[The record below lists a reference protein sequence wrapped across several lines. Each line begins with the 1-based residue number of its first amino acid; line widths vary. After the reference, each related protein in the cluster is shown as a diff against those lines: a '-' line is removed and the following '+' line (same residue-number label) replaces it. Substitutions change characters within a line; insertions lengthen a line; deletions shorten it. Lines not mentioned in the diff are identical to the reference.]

1 MDEMVAVEQDWVAL
15 EASLADGRYVFQ
27 TYHWCKIWAD
37 QFLGSGRELQ
47 LAIYA
52 GWDGDEL
59 TFVCPLVVGRNGPF
73 RVGYWMAD
81 PLTQY
86 GAALIKNDDR
96 QEERLA
102 CFWKELNKAQYM
114 DAVWFKYI
122 RHDSNLS
129 PYLADEA
136 CQLKCEQAASLNL
149 NDFSSWEDLDT
160 WFNERHSRSSRRGRK
175 QARRRLKGL
184 GDVEMRH
191 IEEPAAL
198 HRALV
203 ETLEFKAYWLEKGGL
218 RSSTFA
224 NEGIIAVLRQLVEHK
239 HSHSACRVYGAFV
252 DGKAVA
258 YDIGFVSFGRFL
270 SHIGAFHP
278 DYGQASPGTYLME
291 AIMADLAS
299 EEFKRFD
306 LMSPA
311 YDYKIKWA
319 SDLDDISDYALG
331 LNMQGRLF
339 VNGYLM
345 RLRPM
350 IKTVLDNMPLGMR
363 RVVKALQDR
372 LN

>member
-1 MDEMVAVEQDWVAL
+1 MDEMVAIEQDWIAL
-15 EASLADGRYVFQ
+15 EASLADGRNIFQ

-37 QFLGSGRELQ
+37 QFLGSDRELQ

-59 TFVCPLVVGRNGPF
+59 TFICPLVVGRNGPF
-73 RVGYWMAD
+73 RVGYWIAD

-86 GAALIKNDDR
+86 GAALIKDDQDR
-96 QEERLA
+96 AGRLDA
-102 CFWKELNKAQYM
+102 FWKELSRAEYM
-114 DAVWFKYI
+114 DAVWFKHI

-129 PYLADEA
+129 PYLAENA
-136 CQLKCEQAASLNL
+136 CQLNLEKAASLKL
-149 NDFSSWEDLDT
+149 DEFSSWDDLDD
-160 WFNERHSRSSRRGRK
+160 WFNGRHSRSSRRGRK
-175 QARRRLKGL
+175 QARRRLMAL
-184 GDVEMRH
+184 GDVEMRR
-191 IEEPAAL
+191 IEEPEAL
-198 HRALV
+198 QRALV

-224 NEGIIAVLRQLVEHK
+224 NENIIAVLRQLVEHK
-239 HSHSACRVYGAFV
+239 HPHSACRVYGAFV

-258 YDIGFVSFGRFL
+258 YDIGFTSFGSFV

-291 AIMADLAS
+291 SIMADLAS
-299 EEFKRFD
+299 DDFQCFD

-331 LNMQGRLF
+331 LNMRGHFF

-350 IKTVLDNMPLGMR
+350 IKSVLDSMPLGIR
-363 RVVKALQDR
+363 RMIKALQDR